1 MNKFEEIDRIKEAW
15 NGAIDPHVI
24 KAATEDWDEYPP
36 HVQAVIEAE
45 AKNRGLWE
53 KVLYLRGEKP
63 EFPISSEGN
72 LEGYVC
78 EACKGT

>member
-1 MNKFEEIDRIKEAW
+1 MGIDKFEEIEGIREAW
-15 NGAIDPHVI
+15 KQEIGPSVI

-53 KVLYLRGEKP
+53 KVLYLRG
-63 EFPISSEGN
+63 
-72 LEGYVC
+72 
-78 EACKGT
+78 